1 MHPNSH
7 ANSMLLLSFALFSGL
22 PAIYSGDIGAAALL
36 FITPT
41 STSPTKMSPSHR
53 CRLVPPQITSTTLQ
67 VHDNKEAG
75 NNDETGDELF
85 LERFRR
91 RRDTLSKSRIQS
103 MQLQRKQLNNQDDD
117 PIKLA
122 VTSILDS
129 LSRPHSPIP
138 YFGYKMLYE
147 GSTSHWQEVL
157 RKSVGASVDT
167 DETFFYTALTAS
179 MERRYNQ
186 FGILVGVVEDD
197 AFRDNDGVECY
208 YKLEFP
214 RDTLDYYD
222 GTAWVECRLR
232 DVHSDALLAVLGW
245 SMIQQVGD
253 INNNNG
259 SASAWL
265 VDGIDWQDFREKY
278 RPGIGREEWERICG

>member
-1 MHPNSH
+1 MQPNSH
-7 ANSMLLLSFALFSGL
+7 TNPMLLLSLAIFSGL
-22 PAIYSGDIGAAALL
+22 PAIYSGDIGAAALH
-36 FITPT
+36 T
-41 STSPTKMSPSHR
+41 SHR

-67 VHDNKEAG
+67 VHDNIEAG
-75 NNDETGDELF
+75 NNDDSGDELF

-91 RRDTLSKSRIQS
+91 RRDTLSKSRMQS
-103 MQLQRKQLNNQDDD
+103 MQLQRKQLNNQDQDDD
-117 PIKLA
+117 PIRLA

-167 DETFFYTALTAS
+167 DETFFYTALSAS